1 VPQLRYATVAG
12 GIAIKASARICH
24 SQRNP
29 RRNSPRNSP
38 QDPPRHYK
46 KCFKIMNLHH
56 ISGVMAGCWQ
66 NPLRHILRTLL
77 PNRCL
82 LCGAAADGAAVD
94 GAAVDSVIC
103 SGCIR
108 DLPQTGPACPRCAEA
123 RIPPPV
129 RSSLAP
135 APPEPCD
142 TCRTQCPAFDRSLAL
157 WRYDYPLDGLIGA
170 FKYGHQLV
178 LARFFGEQLAQRVQQ
193 QIAAGELTPPD
204 VVLAMPLHPRRL
216 AERGFNQS
224 LLIAQVL
231 SHRLRL
237 PLHGHWL
244 QRLRHTPPQTG
255 LPWQQ
260 RAANLE
266 HAFGCKQAVAGR
278 HIAVVD
284 DVMTTGSSLQE
295 VARTLKLAGASRVD
309 NWVLARTP
317 PARAGRNSLAAA
329 TLTEQP
335 EQASHAGRRAVPTG
349 NPAQHRQCHSAL
361 RQCRCETASGATAGL
376 QSG

>member
-1 VPQLRYATVAG
+1 
-12 GIAIKASARICH
+12 
-24 SQRNP
+24 
-29 RRNSPRNSP
+29 
-38 QDPPRHYK
+38 
-46 KCFKIMNLHH
+46 MNLHN
-56 ISGVMAGCWQ
+56 IFGVMAGSWQ
-66 NPLRHILRTLL
+66 NRLRHILRTLL

-82 LCGAAADGAAVD
+82 LCGATVDGATID
-94 GAAVDSVIC
+94 GAAVDSATIDGAMVESAAVDSVLC
-103 SGCIR
+103 GGCIS
-108 DLPQTGPACPRCAEA
+108 DLPQAGPACPRCAEA
-123 RIPPPV
+123 LKPPPM
-129 RSSLAP
+129 AP
-135 APPEPCD
+135 SPKQAPPEPCD
-142 TCRTQCPAFDRSLAL
+142 TCRTQRPAFDRSLAL

-170 FKYGHQLV
+170 FKYGHQLA
-178 LARFFGEQLAQRVQQ
+178 LASFFGEQLAQRVQQ
-193 QIAAGELTPPD
+193 QIAAGELTRPD

-231 SHRLRL
+231 SRRLRL
-237 PLHGHWL
+237 PLHSHWL

-317 PARAGRNSLAAA
+317 PARASRNSLAAVA
-329 TLTEQP
+329 TQAEQP

-349 NPAQHRQCHSAL
+349 NPAQHWQCHPAVRQCW
-361 RQCRCETASGATAGL
+361 CETASGATAGL